1 MAKQKVK
8 SLHIPVTEDDLK
20 RLDDIREQVS
30 ASSRSEVVRKAI
42 KLYNLVYAYYQDGYT
57 IEFRKDGKSVS
68 IIIM

>member
-1 MAKQKVK
+1 MSQQKVR

-20 RLDDIREQVS
+20 LLNAIKEQVG
-30 ASSRSEVVRKAI
+30 ASSLSEVVRKAI
-42 KLYNLVYAYYQDGYT
+42 KLYNFAYDYYQDGYT